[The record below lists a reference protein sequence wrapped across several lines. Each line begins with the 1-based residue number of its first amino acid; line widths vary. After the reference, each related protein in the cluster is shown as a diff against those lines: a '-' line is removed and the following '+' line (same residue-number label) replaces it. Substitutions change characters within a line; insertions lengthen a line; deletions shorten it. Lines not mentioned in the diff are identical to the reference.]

1 VRKVLT
7 TEKFNSS
14 DLKNITDEFEMIDSQ
29 LTFYQI
35 EDPINM
41 LDFVNQKLIPF
52 VYNTDTLA

>member
-1 VRKVLT
+1 MRKVLT

-14 DLKNITDEFEMIDSQ
+14 DLKNITDKFEMIDSQ

>member
-14 DLKNITDEFEMIDSQ
+14 DLKNITDKFEMIDSQ

-35 EDPINM
+35 EDPVNM

>member
-14 DLKNITDEFEMIDSQ
+14 DLKNITDKFEMIDSQ

>member
-7 TEKFNSS
+7 TDKFNSS

>member
-1 VRKVLT
+1 MRKVLT

-14 DLKNITDEFEMIDSQ
+14 DLKNITDKFEMIDSQ

-35 EDPINM
+35 EDPVNM

>member
-1 VRKVLT
+1 MRKVLT